1 MKRLW
6 FIRDKMSLK
15 VNISHHNSRAGQRH
29 FRNVKSRP
37 SSDFSDK
44 SPVAE
49 GRIPDDSRALLE
61 DAPCGYVIL
70 DEAGFIK
77 QTNRRFR
84 SMAGIA
90 ETVILGPF
98 TGLLERNYLPSFLD
112 HLRRCRNAGNIV
124 TSEAVLCSRDGRKI
138 PVRLLSLPS
147 RSSSGAEWF
156 ATMVID
162 DTERREKELELRRQ
176 EQEYRDF
183 VDSIEGIVWEM
194 DAASGHCTYV
204 NKQVERLLGY
214 PVEQWT
220 VWDNFWQTHLFVE
233 DRERVLNERVRAAN
247 ARKNFV
253 CEYRIIAADRRLVWL
268 RDSVTVRELNGRI
281 KLRGVALD
289 ITDRKMAEE
298 KLREVHEQLEVRV
311 AERTKELQWTIAELE
326 SFSYTLSHDLRAPL
340 RAMQGYA
347 QILRDSS
354 EHVLKDEAKEF
365 LRRIMASSERMDAL
379 VQDVLKYNSLS
390 QTPIDLQPVDL
401 DTLLRAIIAEYPLF
415 QAPNVEIEVIGQLP
429 KVVAH
434 EGFLTQCISNLLSNA
449 VKFVAPGVKPQ
460 VRIDSQPLND
470 HTVQIWFEDNGI
482 GIAPEHQRR
491 IFGIFQRLNSTD
503 SYEGTGV
510 GLAIVQRTIERMN
523 GHVGVESTLG
533 EGSKF
538 WMQLQL
544 A

>member
-1 MKRLW
+1 
-6 FIRDKMSLK
+6 
-15 VNISHHNSRAGQRH
+15 
-29 FRNVKSRP
+29 
-37 SSDFSDK
+37 
-44 SPVAE
+44 
-49 GRIPDDSRALLE
+49 
-61 DAPCGYVIL
+61 
-70 DEAGFIK
+70 
-77 QTNRRFR
+77 
-84 SMAGIA
+84 MAGIA